1 MKLKKIQALGLASLM
16 LCTNTIYA
24 NTTNNLEISSEYD
37 DSTEETVITGNI
49 VPGDYDNILIGT
61 RASESQT
68 LTDTDGDGYF
78 AVKFPSKTSK
88 ARFSLANH
96 GKARVEVVV
105 YEATSGNTI
114 WSARVNGGGSATSAT
129 LTLPAG
135 KYCFEVVSDDGS
147 ALNVTCT
154 ARY

>member
-1 MKLKKIQALGLASLM
+1 MKLKKIQTLGLASLM
-16 LCTNTIYA
+16 LFSNTIYA
-24 NTTNNLEISSEYD
+24 NNLESLPEY
-37 DSTEETVITGNI
+37 TEETVITGNI